1 MKKLVF
7 AFALLIGTFSNCQEI
22 VANNQY
28 SNLISLSLDKD
39 QIEKKLM
46 PIDISFEDST
56 LDMINVSICFDL
68 NNSVLLIN
76 SSFHGNIANVT
87 KNKNYIDL
95 EIAYD
100 FPFYKYCRIFKK
112 SKKIIFYN
120 IIDNKLE
127 GTYITRYDVK
137 KFY

>member
-1 MKKLVF
+1 
-7 AFALLIGTFSNCQEI
+7 LIGTFSVGQEI
-22 VANNQY
+22 ISNNQY
-28 SNLISLSLDKD
+28 SNLISLDLDED
-39 QIEKKLM
+39 QMEKKLV

-68 NNSVLLIN
+68 NAKVLLIN
-76 SSFHGNIANVT
+76 SSFHGNIVNVT
-87 KNKNYIDL
+87 KNKSSIDL
-95 EIAYD
+95 EISYD

-120 IIDNKLE
+120 VNGNKLE
-127 GTYITRYDVK
+127 GTYITNYDVK